1 MGIIT
6 LYYHPST
13 NDNDT
18 NGNKNSHGNSLCL
31 RGRGCVYTLY
41 KLTCFTLMT
50 S

>member
-1 MGIIT
+1 MGIII

-31 RGRGCVYTLY
+31 RVYTLY